1 MILTDRNYLRTMP
14 TAALLD
20 AAKYTNNELAIVLAE
35 RLADAQADIG
45 RLWGDHARMVAYWQR
60 KAADATLDA
69 ANQAARHDASV

>member
-45 RLWGDHARMVAYWQR
+45 RLWGDHAGMVAYWQR

-69 ANQAARHDASV
+69 ANQAARHDADI